1 MNQKLAEARILAARK
16 MPYMTHQVMTLIPVE
31 RPGLGTMAV
40 DEYCRL
46 YFDPA
51 FLEDRDL
58 KHLAFVVLHEAIH
71 VWSRHAK
78 RCVRLLGEKPAND
91 RLEIWRLAVDAAVN
105 DVLEQSGLRC
115 PDEGIT
121 PAKLGLPR
129 NKTAEEYFG
138 LLMQRADRE
147 REEQERAARQA
158 EQEQASQEQAGNEQ
172 GEQEDAGQSGD
183 EQGQNEQPGDADES
197 DYACQGSDGE
207 GQGDQNAQDGSN
219 ASGDAK
225 SDTDCRE
232 DGQGQG
238 EGNGERAGQPG
249 EGDATT
255 DGGEDG
261 QPAAEIGGSGADGQK
276 RSWEDG
282 PPSPEHPG
290 LAEHDQNLVEAAV
303 AKAIEQYQS
312 QRGRGSVAGGLAR
325 AAADLLHPKVDPA
338 RELLAKVKYAV
349 GCTSGFGDFTYRK
362 PNRRQ
367 PQGGALLPAHVKP
380 IPRVTVIVDTSGSME
395 QSDLALALG
404 VIGNAL
410 RSLPDPR
417 GLRVLAGDTAVACAK
432 NIFRPEQIELNG
444 GGGTDM
450 SAMILAACEERPV
463 PKAILVVTDGYTDWP
478 PKPVGPLVVACL
490 THAGAADSV
499 PTWIDTV
506 GLNPAD

>member
-16 MPYMTHQVMTLIPVE
+16 MPYMTHQVMSLIPVE
-31 RPGLGTMAV
+31 RTGLGTMAV

-51 FLEDRDL
+51 FLESRDL

-71 VWSRHAK
+71 VWNRHCK
-78 RCVRLLGEKPAND
+78 RCQRLLGEKPARD
-91 RLEIWRLAVDAAVN
+91 RLGIWRQAVDAAVN

-129 NKTAEEYFG
+129 NKSAEDYFN
-138 LLMQRADRE
+138 LLL
-147 REEQERAARQA
+147 ERAAKEA
-158 EQEQASQEQAGNEQ
+158 EQQQADRGQEGNQ
-172 GEQEDAGQSGD
+172 N
-183 EQGQNEQPGDADES
+183 QGQPDQPGDETGDGNQPGQ
-197 DYACQGSDGE
+197 DQVGDGE
-207 GQGDQNAQDGSN
+207 AQADQDGQAAEN
-219 ASGDAK
+219 
-225 SDTDCRE
+225 
-232 DGQGQG
+232 
-238 EGNGERAGQPG
+238 
-249 EGDATT
+249 
-255 DGGEDG
+255 
-261 QPAAEIGGSGADGQK
+261 AAEIGGSGADGQA
-276 RSWEDG
+276 RPWEDG
-282 PPSPEHPG
+282 PPSEEHPG
-290 LAEHDQNLVEAAV
+290 MAEHEQNIIEAAV
-303 AKAIEQYQS
+303 AKAIEQYQE
-312 QRGRGSVAGGLAR
+312 QRGRGSVPGGLAR
-325 AAADLLHPKVDPA
+325 QAAELLHPKVDPA

-417 GLRVLAGDTAVACAK
+417 GLRVLAGDTCVACAK
-432 NIFRPEQIELNG
+432 NIFRSEQVELAG

-450 SAMILAACEERPV
+450 AAMIAAAAEERPA
-463 PKAILVVTDGYTDWP
+463 PKAILVVTDGFTGWP
-478 PKPVGPLVVACL
+478 KEPVGPRVVACL
-490 THAGAADSV
+490 TQARTAERV
-499 PTWIDTV
+499 PKWIDTV
-506 GLNPAD
+506 VLNPKE

>member
-1 MNQKLAEARILAARK
+1 MNQKLAEARILACRK

-31 RPGLGTMAV
+31 RRGLGTMAV
-40 DEYCRL
+40 DEYCRM

-51 FLEDRDL
+51 FLEGRDL

-71 VWSRHAK
+71 VWSRHGK

-91 RLEIWRLAVDAAVN
+91 RLGIWRQAVDAAVN

-115 PDEGIT
+115 PDEGIA

-129 NKTAEEYFG
+129 NKTAEEYFH
-138 LLMQRADRE
+138 LLMDRAE
-147 REEQERAARQA
+147 REPEQNKA
-158 EQEQASQEQAGNEQ
+158 
-172 GEQEDAGQSGD
+172 
-183 EQGQNEQPGDADES
+183 
-197 DYACQGSDGE
+197 GSDKGNTDAAGGE
-207 GQGDQNAQDGSN
+207 KGDTADSAPGQDANQQGDGDGEPS
-219 ASGDAK
+219 
-225 SDTDCRE
+225 
-232 DGQGQG
+232 
-238 EGNGERAGQPG
+238 AG
-249 EGDATT
+249 
-255 DGGEDG
+255 
-261 QPAAEIGGSGADGQK
+261 EIGGSAADGQE
-276 RSWEDG
+276 RPWEDG
-282 PPSPEHPG
+282 PPSPAHPG

-303 AKAIEQYQS
+303 AKAIEQYQE
-312 QRGRGSVAGGLAR
+312 QRGRGSVPGGLAR
-325 AAADLLHPKVDPA
+325 SAAELLHPKVDPA

-380 IPRVTVIVDTSGSME
+380 IPRVTVVVDTSGSME

-432 NIFRPEQIELNG
+432 NVFRPEQIELNG

-450 SAMILAACEERPV
+450 TALIVAAAEERPA
-463 PKAILVVTDGYTDWP
+463 PKAILVVTDGYTGWP
-478 PKPVGPLVVACL
+478 PEPVGPRVVACL
-490 THAGAADSV
+490 TQAETADSV
-499 PTWIDTV
+499 PKWIDTV
-506 GLNPAD
+506 ILNPED

>member
-1 MNQKLAEARILAARK
+1 

-51 FLEDRDL
+51 FLEGRDL

-78 RCVRLLGEKPAND
+78 RALRLLGAKPAND
-91 RLEIWRLAVDAAVN
+91 RLEIWRQAVDAAVN

-129 NKTAEEYFG
+129 NKTAEEYFD
-138 LLMQRADRE
+138 LLMQKADRE

-158 EQEQASQEQAGNEQ
+158 EQEQAGQEQAGDEQ
-172 GEQEDAGQSGD
+172 AEQEDAGQSSD
-183 EQGQNEQPGDADES
+183 EQGQHEQSGDADNTDPES
-197 DYACQGSDGE
+197 AKCDGE
-207 GQGDQNAQDGSN
+207 GQGDQNAQDGSD

-238 EGNGERAGQPG
+238 D
-249 EGDATT
+249 GDAPGQGEPS
-255 DGGEDG
+255 DIGGSAADG
-261 QPAAEIGGSGADGQK
+261 QP
-276 RSWEDG
+276 RPWEDG
-282 PPSPEHPG
+282 PPSAEHPG

-303 AKAIEQYQS
+303 AKAIEQYQE
-312 QRGRGSVAGGLAR
+312 QRGRGSVPGGLAR

-362 PNRRQ
+362 FNRRQ

-380 IPRVTVIVDTSGSME
+380 IPRVTVIVDTSESME

-432 NIFRPEQIELNG
+432 NVFRPEQIELGG

-450 SAMILAACEERPV
+450 AAMIVAACEERPS
-463 PKAILVVTDGYTDWP
+463 PKAILVVTDGYTGWP
-478 PKPVGPLVVACL
+478 TAPVRPRVVACL
-490 THAGAADSV
+490 TQAGTAERVPKWIDSV
-499 PTWIDTV
+499 V
-506 GLNPAD
+506 LKPAD